1 MRPRSD
7 SPRVPVPARPTV
19 ANPFHPWILGA
30 LAAMFVCRPLMGTDV
45 PSASPWHFWHTE
57 LGVPPGLR
65 QGLMVSLLWLVL
77 AAVWCMGHLSSG
89 RRWRPHA
96 ADLAMAL
103 LLVFHSISAVWA
115 IWHAAP
121 RPALNSLWIWLG
133 MGAAYFVVRLAISS
147 PREARGLL
155 AVMISLAVSLGS
167 YGLYQHFVELPETR
181 ARYEQDRERL
191 MREAGLANV
200 MADPGARQAYENRV
214 QSREPFGTFALA
226 NSLAGF
232 LTPWLVVVV
241 GLVIRRILSKN
252 ESQPAGE
259 WPSWGLLTF
268 LLIVLV
274 TCLLTTK
281 SRSAWLGSLAGIGLL
296 GLGLLARRVGAGL
309 LRGLAIGA
317 LALGLLAAL
326 GVWTGSLDAKV
337 LTESNKSLRYRFEY
351 WQGSLGIIGEHPW
364 AGCGPGNF
372 RDAYTQYKLPQASE
386 EVADPHNLFVEV
398 WATAGTPALLALVAL
413 YATLAVALLRTPT
426 VSPAPSAGSPPAGKS
441 VSATP
446 AAEAEADPTLAFS
459 FGAVAGLFLG
469 WFLTLTIE
477 MPLTEWFFIPS
488 LAIVPLVMYA
498 LRPWI
503 LSGSAAAARDDA
515 RLAACGIAALT
526 VNLLAAGGISFPG
539 VADSLWLLM
548 GLCITCLVGW
558 PVESTRAPI
567 SRVRT
572 WVCLAALLGMIG
584 LCYFTAYLP
593 VSRQSLALR
602 QASQSREPE
611 PLLLMAEQAD
621 PLSDTGAMALAEFYF
636 ERWLA
641 ASDPADLKQFE
652 SWKDRGLALRP
663 QSFTGRQDVSNWWTR
678 ANQHSPH
685 PAYLESA
692 ERSAAQAVALYPN
705 SASARHHWAVAAWRL
720 GTEPA
725 RAIARREASEAL
737 RLHAL
742 TPHDNKKL
750 PPEQLQAL
758 ERMISGR

>member
-1 MRPRSD
+1 M
-7 SPRVPVPARPTV
+7 A
-19 ANPFHPWILGA
+19 A
-30 LAAMFVCRPLMGTDV
+30 LFVCRPLIGTDV
-45 PSASPWHFWHTE
+45 PSVSPWHFWHTE

-65 QGLMVSLLWLVL
+65 QGLLVALLWLVL

-96 ADLAMAL
+96 ADLAVAL
-103 LLVFHSISAVWA
+103 LMVFHCASAVWA

-147 PREARGLL
+147 AREARGLM

-191 MREAGLANV
+191 LREAGLASV
-200 MADPGARQAYENRV
+200 MADPAARQAYENRV

-232 LTPWLVVVV
+232 LAPWLVVVV
-241 GLVIRRILSKN
+241 GLVVRRILAKN
-252 ESQPAGE
+252 EAKPAGE
-259 WPSWGLLTF
+259 WPSWGLLSF
-268 LLIVLV
+268 LLIVLA

-296 GLGLLARRVGAGL
+296 GLDLLARRVGAGL
-309 LRGLAIGA
+309 FRGLAVGA
-317 LALGLLAAL
+317 LAVALLATL

-351 WQGSLGIIGEHPW
+351 WRGSLHIVGEHPW

-372 RDAYTQYKLPQASE
+372 RDAYTQYKLPEASE

-413 YATLAVALLRTPT
+413 YATLAVALLRIPA
-426 VSPAPSAGSPPAGKS
+426 VSPASGVPPASKS
-441 VSATP
+441 VGTP
-446 AAEAEADPTLAFS
+446 AVDTDTDPTLALS

-477 MPLTEWFFIPS
+477 MPLTEWVFIPA

-503 LSGSAAAARDDA
+503 LSGSAAGVRDDA
-515 RLAACGIAALT
+515 RLAACGALALT

-548 GLCITCLVGW
+548 GLCVTCLVGW
-558 PVESTRAPI
+558 PAENTRAAI

-572 WVCLAALLGMIG
+572 WSCLAVLLGLIG
-584 LCYFTAYLP
+584 LCYVTAYLP

-611 PLLLMAEQAD
+611 PLLLLAEQTD

-641 ASDPADLKQFE
+641 AGDAGDLKQFE
-652 SWKDRGLALRP
+652 IWKDRGLALRP
-663 QSFTGRQDVSNWWTR
+663 QSFTGQQDVSNWWTR
-678 ANQHSPH
+678 ANQHSPD
-685 PAYLESA
+685 PTYLQSA
-692 ERSAAQAVALYPN
+692 ESSAAQAVALYPN